1 MRDTE
6 LAAPTP
12 EPSPM
17 ARHLPSVADIVE
29 RLAARAGLKHGFVD
43 NARRS
48 ATPHVVDCHG
58 LSPEFERRAVA
69 LRARANGS
77 SEVIARI
84 TPQLWPLA
92 LRLLRGWLLLLWI
105 SGQVSEFLKAAA
117 ALATNDKHRSFSCS
131 HQRFP
136 HVL

>member
-6 LAAPTP
+6 LAATPTSTP

-58 LSPEFERRAVA
+58 LSREFERRAVA

-92 LRLLRGWLLLLWI
+92 FRLTRM
-105 SGQVSEFLKAAA
+105 VAA
-117 ALATNDKHRSFSCS
+117 ALD
-131 HQRFP
+131 QRP
-136 HVL
+136 GLGVP